1 MRDCTNE
8 QISSRFSPSL
18 KVRHLVGEE
27 FPDDP
32 AAFGWVA
39 EKGQA
44 PGIHFMQPSVWHQLH
59 SPARNI

>member
-1 MRDCTNE
+1 MR
-8 QISSRFSPSL
+8 
-18 KVRHLVGEE
+18 EE
-27 FPDDP
+27 FLDDP
-32 AAFGWVA
+32 GAFGWVI